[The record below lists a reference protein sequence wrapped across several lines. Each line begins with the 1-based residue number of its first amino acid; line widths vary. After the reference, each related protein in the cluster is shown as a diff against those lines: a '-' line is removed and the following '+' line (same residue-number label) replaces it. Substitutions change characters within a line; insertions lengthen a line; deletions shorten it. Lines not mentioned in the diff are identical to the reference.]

1 MSVTRD
7 FEERAWKS
15 EHNGIIGWYDID
27 EVQLLLAH
35 ARALETFL
43 KKIEWDTSE
52 KQHTCSWCGQPKK
65 EHKPN
70 MGHAEDCQ
78 LAKLLEGIK

>member
-1 MSVTRD
+1 MSRLIDDT
-7 FEERAWKS
+7 ESSWEIH
-15 EHNGIIGWYDID
+15 EGHNPDL
-27 EVQLLLAH
+27 VNQLIAH

-65 EHKPN
+65 EYKPN
-70 MGHAEDCQ
+70 MGHAENCQ
-78 LAKLLEGIK
+78 LAKLLEGV